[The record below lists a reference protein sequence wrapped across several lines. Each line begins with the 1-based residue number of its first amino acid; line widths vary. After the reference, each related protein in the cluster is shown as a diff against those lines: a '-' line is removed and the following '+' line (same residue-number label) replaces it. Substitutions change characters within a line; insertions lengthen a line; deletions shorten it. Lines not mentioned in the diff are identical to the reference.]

1 MARALMNVFV
11 TLLAAAVFAGA
22 AAPGALADPIVLHRG
37 NVAEP
42 DTLDPQKYSLA
53 YEAEIMRDL
62 FEGLTAL
69 DAQAE
74 IVPGAAE
81 RWTISDDGL
90 VFTFFLRDG
99 LQWSDGTPLTAE
111 DFAAGIRRALDPATA
126 AQYANLAYKI
136 RNAEAVNKGALPLS
150 DLGVRALDDKTV
162 EITLEKPSPIILR
175 LLAVP
180 LLFPVPRHVIET
192 DGDNWVKAG
201 TIVSNG
207 PFTLAGWRPNDYVR
221 VVKNPRFHAADSV
234 KLDEVYFYP
243 TDDDAAALK
252 RFRAG
257 EIDLNMRFSPG
268 DYEWLKANMANSIQV
283 TPASWFSYLVLNQ
296 TKPPFSDSR
305 VRKALA
311 MAIDR
316 EALTG
321 RVLKT
326 GETPAY
332 GFVPPAITGYEGAS
346 LAFRGRPIGEAQ
358 AEARALLAEAGFGPE
373 NPLHFTF
380 NHRAGTANRRV
391 AVALADMWA
400 QIGVKAEL
408 VSSEVKTHYSLLR
421 ERDFELA
428 DAGWSSPPDP
438 EYFIY
443 LLLTASTETNY
454 GGYSNPR
461 YDALAAEAEIILD
474 TPARYAAFK
483 AVEQIGLDDA
493 AMIPLFFNASRN
505 LVAPY
510 VRGFEPNAE
519 DNHPSRWITLER
531 AGQ

>member
-1 MARALMNVFV
+1 MNVFAA
-11 TLLAAAVFAGA
+11 LLATALFAGA
-22 AAPGALADPIVLHRG
+22 VAPGALADPVILYRG
-37 NVAEP
+37 NIAEP

-90 VFTFFLRDG
+90 VFTFFLRNG
-99 LQWSDGTPLTAE
+99 LQWSDGTSLTAE

-150 DLGVRALDDKTV
+150 DLGVRAIDEKTV

-175 LLAVP
+175 ILAVP

-192 DGDNWVKAG
+192 EGDNWIRAG

-207 PFTLAGWRPNDYVR
+207 PFTLADWRPNDYVR
-221 VVKNPRFHAADSV
+221 IVKNPRFHAADSV

-268 DYEWLKANMANSIQV
+268 DYEWLKANMPESAHIMPS
-283 TPASWFSYLVLNQ
+283 SWFSYLVLNSE
-296 TKPPFSDSR
+296 KPPFGDVR
-305 VRKALA
+305 VRRALA

-321 RVLKT
+321 RILKT
-326 GETPAY
+326 GEVPAWS
-332 GFVPPAITGYEGAS
+332 FVPTSITGYEGAS
-346 LAFRGRPIGEAQ
+346 FDFRDKPVSELQ
-358 AEARALLAEAGFGPE
+358 AEARRLLAEAGFDE
-373 NPLHFTF
+373 ANPLRFKF
-380 NHRAGTANRRV
+380 NHRAGTANKRV

-400 QIGVKAEL
+400 QIGVKADL
-408 VSSEVKTHYSLLR
+408 VATEVKTHYSLLR
-421 ERDFELA
+421 EHDFEVA

-454 GGYSNPR
+454 GSYSNPR
-461 YDALAAEAEIILD
+461 YDAMAAEAEIILD
-474 TPARYAAFK
+474 TPTRYAAYK
-483 AVEQIGLDDA
+483 AVEQVGLDDA
-493 AMIPLFFNASRN
+493 AMIPLFFNVSRN

-510 VRGFEPNAE
+510 VKGFEPNVE